1 MNEVQTFF
9 KEVEANIE
17 AQKLD
22 TELRSLSHRWSQAV
36 GSHKYTYN
44 FTWMGRP
51 IIQLPQ
57 DVMAMQ
63 ELIFR
68 IQPRVIVETG
78 VAHGGSL
85 VCYASLLELLG
96 GDREVIGVD
105 IDIRAHNR
113 AELEAHPMKKRIHL
127 IEGSSTAAD
136 TVKQVQDR
144 IAGRG
149 PVLVSLD
156 SNHTHQHV
164 LEELRAYSPFAT
176 QGSYVVVFDTLI
188 EEFPDE
194 CFKDRPWKK
203 GNSPRS
209 AVNEFM
215 RETKRFEVDEALEA
229 KLLITACP
237 GGWLKCTGK

>member
-1 MNEVQTFF
+1 MTMNNEGS
-9 KEVEANIE
+9 IE
-17 AQKLD
+17 GLMKD
-22 TELRSLSHRWSQAV
+22 TELHALSRDFCEKV
-36 GSHKYTYN
+36 GRHKYTYN

-57 DVMAMQ
+57 DIVAMQ

-68 IQPRVIVETG
+68 IQPSVIVETG

-85 VCYASLLELLG
+85 VLYASMLELLG

-113 AELEAHPMKKRIHL
+113 AALDAHPMRKRIQL
-127 IEGSSTAAD
+127 IQGSSID
-136 TVKQVQDR
+136 PHTVEQVQAR
-144 IAGRG
+144 VSAAKG

-156 SNHTHQHV
+156 SNHTHAHV
-164 LEELRAYSPFAT
+164 LAELGLYSPMVT
-176 QGSYVVVFDTLI
+176 KGSYLVVFDTLI
-188 EEFPDE
+188 EEMPDE
-194 CFKDRPWKK
+194 CFPDRPWKK

-209 AVNEFM
+209 AVREFM
-215 RETKRFEVDEALEA
+215 KGTQRFVVDEALEA

-237 GGWLKCTGK
+237 GGWLECVAP

>member
-1 MNEVQTFF
+1 
-9 KEVEANIE
+9 
-17 AQKLD
+17 
-22 TELRSLSHRWSQAV
+22 
-36 GSHKYTYN
+36 
-44 FTWMGRP
+44 MGRP

-68 IQPRVIVETG
+68 IQPSVIVETG

-113 AELEAHPMKKRIHL
+113 AALDAHPMRKRIHL
-127 IEGSSTAAD
+127 IQGSSTAEA
-136 TVKQVQDR
+136 TVQQVR
-144 IAGRG
+144 ERVAGRG
-149 PVLVSLD
+149 PVLVTLD

-164 LEELRAYSPFAT
+164 LDELAAYSGLVSK
-176 QGSYVVVFDTLI
+176 GSYLVVFDTLI
-188 EEFPDE
+188 EEMPDHCFP
-194 CFKDRPWKK
+194 DRPWKK

-209 AVNEFM
+209 AVREFL
-215 RETKRFEVDEALEA
+215 KSNHRFQVDETMDA

-237 GGWLKCTGK
+237 GGWLKCVR